1 MKDFVAGCI
10 GGMLG
15 TLLSFP
21 IDTVRIRLQSGVK
34 TNKNPYSGILSPM
47 IGIGAE
53 KAIVFGVYNQT
64 YKHTKN
70 DFISGL
76 NAGLFASLIVT
87 PIEKYK
93 ILKQNDPKLTYTGIT
108 KTIFKDGQIRGVG
121 QLYNGLSAC
130 FFREIPGYAVYFKTY
145 NYLNSI
151 TKNDNDLVKT
161 LMNGGLSGVSAW
173 LVIYPF
179 DTIKTNM
186 QQNDSKFLETT
197 KELIKSGRIYN
208 GISWSL
214 ARAFTLHSWVFIGY
228 ELSKRH
234 LF

>member
-1 MKDFVAGCI
+1 
-10 GGMLG
+10 
-15 TLLSFP
+15 
-21 IDTVRIRLQSGVK
+21 
-34 TNKNPYSGILSPM
+34 M

-186 QQNDSKFLETT
+186 HRMIANFETT
-197 KELIKSGRIYN
+197 KELIKSAVFIWH
-208 GISWSL
+208 IMSL
-214 ARAFTLHSWVFIGY
+214 AGAFTLHSWVFIGY

>member
-1 MKDFVAGCI
+1 M
-10 GGMLG
+10 
-15 TLLSFP
+15 
-21 IDTVRIRLQSGVK
+21 
-34 TNKNPYSGILSPM
+34 
-47 IGIGAE
+47 
-53 KAIVFGVYNQT
+53 
-64 YKHTKN
+64 
-70 DFISGL
+70 
-76 NAGLFASLIVT
+76 
-87 PIEKYK
+87 
-93 ILKQNDPKLTYTGIT
+93 TYTGIT

-130 FFREIPGYAVYFKTY
+130 FFREISGYAVYFKTY

-197 KELIKSGRIYN
+197 KELIKS
-208 GISWSL
+208 
-214 ARAFTLHSWVFIGY
+214 AVFIMAYHGVLSHLRFIHGY
-228 ELSKRH
+228 LLVMNYLKDIY
-234 LF
+234 FN